1 MSLDEIEAEYVR
13 AHAADQDVARLHSGD
28 LSIYSALAEQL
39 RRLERHGI
47 AYTLTPGVPA
57 FAAAAA
63 ALGTELTVPEVAQSV
78 VLTRMPGRASAMP
91 KAEQLAAFAA
101 TGATLAIHLAIP
113 AIETIVRELTPF
125 YGADCPAAVVVRA
138 SWPQELILRGTLGDI
153 AAKVAA
159 APIERTALVLVG
171 RAARRFFRA
180 RRGVGDGPTPR
191 PGHGGLF
198 PRAGRR
204 AQ

>member
-1 MSLDEIEAEYVR
+1 
-13 AHAADQDVARLHSGD
+13 
-28 LSIYSALAEQL
+28 
-39 RRLERHGI
+39 
-47 AYTLTPGVPA
+47 
-57 FAAAAA
+57 
-63 ALGTELTVPEVAQSV
+63 
-78 VLTRMPGRASAMP
+78 MPGRASAMP

-153 AAKVAA
+153 AGKVAA

-171 RAARRFFRA
+171 RALAAEGFRDSALYDPDYRRRFRYGEGA
-180 RRGVGDGPTPR
+180 
-191 PGHGGLF
+191 
-198 PRAGRR
+198 
-204 AQ
+204 